1 MARRQLPTAS
11 HLSANIPLNR
21 TTTQPLQRVGG
32 GGGMGGGKLT
42 EGCGNF
48 QRCMVKFVN
57 QRCRSN
63 KTFAIISLYFEIYNR
78 LPKNVWAMKVA
89 TVTKTAT
96 LFLYCVRV
104 NPVIHFTHVGIHV

>member
-1 MARRQLPTAS
+1 
-11 HLSANIPLNR
+11 
-21 TTTQPLQRVGG
+21 
-32 GGGMGGGKLT
+32 MGGGRLT

-48 QRCMVKFVN
+48 QWCTVKFVN

-63 KTFAIISLYFEIYNR
+63 KTFAILSLYFEIYNR